1 MAFTRKFLSALGI
14 EADKID
20 QIIDAHSEVIEG
32 VKAERD
38 GYKADSDKLAEIQK
52 QLDEANKRLEAS
64 EKDDYKGKYEA
75 EKEAHEKLRSE
86 YAAKE
91 TAAKKDGAFKD
102 WLKENGFS
110 EKGSAK
116 IVKYGGFKDKI
127 ELDENGK
134 LSNGDK
140 LMPDIENEW
149 GEYKGKIE
157 NNDFMPTNPPIGE
170 KGQSN
175 NQSSEA
181 AKIAA
186 AYHAKM
192 YGETPNQNK
201 EG

>member
-64 EKDDYKGKYEA
+64 EKDDYKGKYKA
-75 EKEAHEKLRSE
+75 EKEAHEKLKNDIS
-86 YAAKE
+86 AKE

-110 EKGSAK
+110 EKGTAK
-116 IVKYGGFKDKI
+116 IMKYGGFADKI

-140 LMPDIENEW
+140 LMPDIESEW
-149 GEYKGKIE
+149 GEYKGEIK
-157 NNDFMPTNPPIGE
+157 NNDFKPSNPPIGE